1 MELLVAVL
9 GPILG
14 GAFSIIIWQSKNNSQ
29 QIQDSIKLLHGCVEQ
44 VDDKVTTMSIDNVR
58 NFATKDELMK
68 HEEKEEHRYDVFREE
83 MEEMKGDIKS
93 IKDTQWKIILNNN
106 KSI

>member
-14 GAFSIIIWQSKNNSQ
+14 GAFSIIIWQSKSNSE
-29 QIQDSIKLLHGCVEQ
+29 QIKDSIKLLHSSVEQ
-44 VDDKVTTMSIDNVR
+44 VDDKVTSMSIDNVKI
-58 NFATKDELMK
+58 FATKDELMR
-68 HEEKEEHRYDVFREE
+68 HEEKEEHRYDTFREE
-83 MEEMKGDIKS
+83 MEEMKVDIKS
-93 IKDTQWKIILNNN
+93 IKESQWKIILNNN